1 VALPDIFSRRKRRAN
16 GENIDVYT
24 YDDIPNK
31 LRVQIIQIIIEV
43 LGRYDYYKNGGAW
56 KFIVNT
62 IRKEKGVFELSRV
75 GYGEEAD
82 IEFSNWILNEKDTD
96 VVIDGIEVA
105 FLAIF
110 DFLGSYRKGMFDQSC
125 DELNARFQEAGVGY
139 EFNSGQMMQISQQ
152 VLHDQ
157 VVKPA
162 LQLIS
167 DKRFKAAQDE
177 YLEAHSLFRN
187 SKFEQSLVECG
198 KAFESVLKVIGAA
211 RKWSVSPNDP
221 ASKLIAAA
229 FNSGFIP
236 TYMQTQFNS
245 LRSTLESGV
254 PTVRNKMGGHG
265 AGSTPRTV
273 DRHLAAY
280 QLHQTAAAIVFLVEH
295 DKATL

>member
-1 VALPDIFSRRKRRAN
+1 MALPDIFSRRKRRAS
-16 GENIDVYT
+16 GENVDVYT
-24 YDDIPNK
+24 YDNIPNK
-31 LRVQIIQIIIEV
+31 LRVQVIQIVFEA
-43 LGRYDYYKNGGAW
+43 LGEYDYYKNGGQW
-56 KFIVNT
+56 KFVVNT
-62 IRKEKGVFELSRV
+62 IRKEKGVFQLSRV
-75 GYGEEAD
+75 GYAEGVD
-82 IEFSNWILNEKDTD
+82 VEFSNWILNEKDTD
-96 VVIDGIEVA
+96 FVIDGIEVA

-110 DFLGSYRKGMFDQSC
+110 NFMGDYRRGQFEKIC
-125 DELNARFQEAGVGY
+125 DELNGRFQEAGIGY
-139 EFNSGQMMQISQQ
+139 EFNSGQMVKISQQ

-167 DKRFKAAQDE
+167 DKRFKAVQDE

-198 KAFESVLKVIGAA
+198 KAFESVLKVIGQA
-211 RKWSVSPNDP
+211 RKWNVGPNDP

-236 TYMQTQFNS
+236 PYMQAQFNS

-254 PTVRNKMGGHG
+254 PAVRNKMGGHG
-265 AGSTPRTV
+265 AGSIPRTV

-295 DKATL
+295 DKATP